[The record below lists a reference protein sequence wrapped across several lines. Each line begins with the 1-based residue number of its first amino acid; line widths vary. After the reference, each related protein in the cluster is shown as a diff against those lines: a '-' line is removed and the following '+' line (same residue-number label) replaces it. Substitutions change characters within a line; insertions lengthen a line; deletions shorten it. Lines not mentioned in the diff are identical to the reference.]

1 VPDDVKPNRP
11 GNAPPRDGRRTRWE
25 KHRAQR
31 RAEFVEAAMH
41 VLGDVGPDFG
51 IEQVAVE
58 AGVTKPVLYRHFSD
72 KADLVEAMGERATE
86 ILLDRLIPALNSEE
100 APLPRIRKS
109 IDAFFGT
116 LQEYPNLYWV
126 LARHTPIDGRGQDVV
141 REDKEIIATALSAM
155 LGDYLRA
162 FGLDSGPAE
171 PWAYGVVG
179 FVQNTAEWWL
189 DRQSMSRES
198 VTEYLTMLVWAAI
211 DGFARQHGVTIDPNV
226 PLEINK
232 VVQLRAGGDR
242 GPVPRPGDGRAG
254 GRAGTGASTDRAVR
268 SPER

>member
-1 VPDDVKPNRP
+1 MADGVKPNR
-11 GNAPPRDGRRTRWE
+11 GAKPPSGDGRRTRWT
-25 KHRAQR
+25 KHREER
-31 RAEFVEAAMH
+31 RAEFVEAAMR
-41 VLGDVGPDFG
+41 VLAEVGPEFG

-72 KADLVEAMGERATE
+72 KADLVEAMGERATQ

-109 IDAFFGT
+109 IDAVLGT
-116 LQEYPNLYWV
+116 LEEYPNLYWV

-162 FGLDSGPAE
+162 FGLDSGAAE

-179 FVQNTAEWWL
+179 LVQNTAEWWL
-189 DRQSMSRES
+189 ERRSMSRDS
-198 VTEYLTMLVWAAI
+198 VTEYLTTLVWAAI
-211 DGFARQHGVTIDPNV
+211 DGFARQRDVVIDPNV
-226 PLEINK
+226 PLEINR
-232 VVQLRAGGDR
+232 VIQLS
-242 GPVPRPGDGRAG
+242 PGSVSGARSDQP
-254 GRAGTGASTDRAVR
+254 GTDPTGTDAEPGSGQR
-268 SPER
+268 

>member
-1 VPDDVKPNRP
+1 VPDDVKPRP
-11 GNAPPRDGRRTRWE
+11 ASVPVRDGRRTRWE

-31 RAEFVEAAMH
+31 RAEFVEAAMR
-41 VLGDVGPDFG
+41 VLADVGPDFG

-116 LQEYPNLYWV
+116 LEDYPNLYWV
-126 LARHTPIDGRGQDVV
+126 LARHTPIDGSGSDVV
-141 REDKEIIATALSAM
+141 REDKEIIATALSAL

-171 PWAYGVVG
+171 PWAYGLVG
-179 FVQNTAEWWL
+179 CVQNTAEWWL
-189 DRQSMSRES
+189 DRRSMSRES
-198 VTEYLTMLVWAAI
+198 VTEYLTVLVWAAI
-211 DGFARQHGVTIDPNV
+211 DGFAREHGVTIDPNS

-232 VVQLRAGGDR
+232 VVQLRSGDDR
-242 GPVPRPGDGRAG
+242 GQGSRPGDGRAG
-254 GRAGTGASTDRAVR
+254 GRGGQGVNTDRAVR

>member
-1 VPDDVKPNRP
+1 MVACGAVPDDVKPNRP
-11 GNAPPRDGRRTRWE
+11 GNVPPRDGRRTRWE
-25 KHRAQR
+25 KHRTQR
-31 RAEFVEAAMH
+31 RAEVVEAAMR
-41 VLGDVGPDFG
+41 VLAGGGADFG

-86 ILLDRLIPALNSEE
+86 ILLERLIPALNSEE

-116 LQEYPNLYWV
+116 LEEFPNLYWV
-126 LARHTPIDGRGQDVV
+126 LARHTPIDGAGADVV
-141 REDKEIIATALSAM
+141 REDKEIIATALSAL

-189 DRQSMSRES
+189 ERRSMSRDS
-198 VTEYLTMLVWAAI
+198 VVEYLTMLVWAGI
-211 DGFARQHGVTIDPNV
+211 DGFAREHGVLIDPNV

-232 VVQLRAGGDR
+232 VIQLRAGGDR
-242 GPVPRPGDGRAG
+242 A
-254 GRAGTGASTDRAVR
+254 ATA
-268 SPER
+268 

>member
-1 VPDDVKPNRP
+1 MPEDVKPMP
-11 GNAPPRDGRRTRWE
+11 GRVSASRDGRRTRWAA
-25 KHRAQR
+25 HRTER
-31 RAEFVEAAMH
+31 RAEFVEAAMR
-41 VLGDVGPDFG
+41 VLADTGPDFG

-72 KADLVEAMGERATE
+72 KADLVEAMGERGTE

-109 IDAFFGT
+109 IGAVLASLDEF
-116 LQEYPNLYWV
+116 PNLYWV
-126 LARHTPIDGRGQDVV
+126 LARHTPMQGSGCDVV
-141 REDKEIIATALSAM
+141 RQDKELIATALSAL

-162 FGLDSGPAE
+162 FGVDSGPAE

-189 DRQSMSRES
+189 ERRSMSRDS
-198 VTEYLTMLVWAAI
+198 VVEYLTVAVWAAI
-211 DGFARQHGVTIDPNV
+211 DGFARQRGVVIDPNV

-232 VVQLRAGGDR
+232 VIQMSSGES
-242 GPVPRPGDGRAG
+242 GR
-254 GRAGTGASTDRAVR
+254 R
-268 SPER
+268 SSAEEQ